1 MQRSNTTCAIVSDS
15 TQNNKE
21 TIDKEMSNNYDPKSV
36 TNIEKKNIQK
46 QILQNLKTCQNTSA
60 VYSASNKHT
69 SRSAMYIFT
78 KNSTKFPAS

>member
-36 TNIEKKNIQK
+36 TNIEKKTFK
-46 QILQNLKTCQNTSA
+46 SKYFKT
-60 VYSASNKHT
+60 
-69 SRSAMYIFT
+69 
-78 KNSTKFPAS
+78 